1 MNWFESFGGGI
12 TASPWALV
20 LWMPLEC
27 HQGWVG
33 AALKYLI
40 AGPGMPTAVAMG
52 LGLVLSLFFFST
64 SIYLVL
70 TDEGSDNFGVGENI
84 FFSNF
89 LHFFFPV
96 CLPSEAYMEKSC
108 MKLPIC
114 SQPSEYWGGQG
125 SLQVTRC
132 FLLFLRGST

>member
-1 MNWFESFGGGI
+1 MGFGALDATGVSPGIGGG
-12 TASPWALV
+12 SPEIHDRRPRDAHG
-20 LWMPLEC
+20 C
-27 HQGWVG
+27 GC
-33 AALKYLI
+33 
-40 AGPGMPTAVAMG
+40 G
-52 LGLVLSLFFFST
+52 LGLGFEPFFFFST

-70 TDEGSDNFGVGENI
+70 TDEGSDNFGVGENN

-89 LHFFFPV
+89 LHFLFSA
-96 CLPSEAYMEKSC
+96 CLTSEAYMEKSC

-132 FLLFLRGST
+132 FYF